1 VNPETRELENI
12 AARDIISS
20 VPEVYGFCLYHSAV
34 SGKYYAFINSTD
46 TGAVEQ
52 WELFDSGNERVD
64 AKVVREF
71 VVGSQTEGCTADDEL
86 GFFYI
91 GEEDVA
97 IWKYGAEPGAGEA
110 RVAVDYTDEANE
122 NGKLVADVEGI
133 SLYYTSTGT
142 GYLLASSQGSSEFT
156 VYRREG
162 DNEYLGRFVV
172 SETAIIDGVTGSDGL
187 DVTNVSLG
195 ERFPN
200 GVFVT
205 QDDTNL
211 NPDGNQNFKLVPWEN
226 IAKAMGLTIDTKF
239 DPRLIG
245 ASK

>member
-1 VNPETRELENI
+1 
-12 AARDIISS
+12 
-20 VPEVYGFCLYHSAV
+20 VYGFCLYHSAV

-52 WELFDSGNERVD
+52 WELFDNGSGQVD
-64 AKVVREF
+64 GTVVREW
-71 VVGSQTEGCTADDEL
+71 VVGTQTEGCTVDDEL
-86 GFFYI
+86 GFVYI

-97 IWKYGAEPGAGEA
+97 VWKYGAEPDAGEE
-110 RVAVDYTDEANE
+110 RVAVDYTDEADE
-122 NGKLVADVEGI
+122 NGNNVADIEGM
-133 SLYYTSTGT
+133 SLYYTSEGT
-142 GYLLASSQGSSEFT
+142 GYLIVSSQGSSEFT

-162 DNEYLGRFVV
+162 DNEYLGKFVV
-172 SETAIIDGVTGSDGL
+172 SETATIDGVTGSDGL
-187 DVTNVSLG
+187 DVTNFPLG
-195 ERFPN
+195 DAFPN

-226 IAKAMGLTIDTKF
+226 IANALGLSIDTEF

-245 ASK
+245 AGA